1 MTRKIDITKITIKAF
16 RIPDGF
22 KNTKILHI
30 SDLHN
35 ACFGNGQ
42 KVIIKTIRGL
52 EPDYIFITGDLID
65 RKYRKMRNAI
75 DLIKGIK
82 AIAPIYYVTGNHEWE
97 SKETGRVFL
106 EKLHEV
112 GVNILH
118 DQVINLERNGQSIQ
132 LMGIDDPYCL
142 NQKKDAVY
150 DRVSSKFFLIRFRN
164 LFKEKKKGCVF
175 LLSHRPEF
183 IHFYAKAGID
193 VVFSGHAHGGQIRIP
208 GIGGILAP
216 HQGFFPKYAEGIV
229 KENNT
234 LMIIS
239 RGLGNS
245 TFPIRI
251 NNHPEL
257 ILATLE

>member
-1 MTRKIDITKITIKAF
+1 MTGKIDITKITLKAR

-42 KVIIKTIRGL
+42 KVIIETIRGL
-52 EPDYIFITGDLID
+52 APDYIFITGDLID
-65 RKYRKMRNAI
+65 RKYRKIGNAI

-82 AIAPIYYVTGNHEWE
+82 MIAPIYYVTGNHEWE
-97 SKETGRVFL
+97 SKETGRIL
-106 EKLHEV
+106 WKKLHEL
-112 GVNILH
+112 GVYILH
-118 DQVINLERNGQSIQ
+118 DKIVNLKKNGQSIQ

-142 NQKKDAVY
+142 NQKKNAVY
-150 DRVSSKFFLIRFRN
+150 DRLSSETFLLRLREM
-164 LFKEKKKGCVF
+164 LKKKEEGCLF

-257 ILATLE
+257 VLATLE